1 MVYFRRAF
9 IEVKGEQDDFR
20 TWCRRAQPSGTTG
33 TQGRGQSPRAVTS
46 LVPLIVAIAGRCCA
60 AAWGAWLMLLT
71 EQEDHGTCAELPLG
85 GL

>member
-46 LVPLIVAIAGRCCA
+46 LVPLVVAIACRCCA
-60 AAWGAWLMLLT
+60 AAWGSWLMLPT

>member
-33 TQGRGQSPRAVTS
+33 TQGQGQSPRAVTS
-46 LVPLIVAIAGRCCA
+46 LVPLIVAIAGRRSIA
-60 AAWGAWLMLLT
+60 RLSI
-71 EQEDHGTCAELPLG
+71 TCRI
-85 GL
+85 